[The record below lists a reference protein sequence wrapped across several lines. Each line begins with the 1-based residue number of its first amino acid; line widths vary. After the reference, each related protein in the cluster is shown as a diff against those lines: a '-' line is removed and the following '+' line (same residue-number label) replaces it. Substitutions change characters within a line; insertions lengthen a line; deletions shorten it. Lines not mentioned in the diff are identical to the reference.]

1 MERKSCFFIGHR
13 EADEGVLPRLR
24 ETVERLIS
32 EENVGFFYVGSYGGF
47 DRLAAHAVIEAKRRH
62 PDIMMI
68 MLLPYHPGLRP
79 VDLPEGFDGSYYP
92 EGMEN
97 VPRRYAIVR
106 ANKLMVDASDW
117 LVCYVWHTASNSRNL
132 LEYVSRREKKGWIQ
146 IENLAE

>member
-132 LEYVSRREKKGWIQ
+132 LEYASRREKKGWIQ